1 MPRLAPHIFELL
13 HQQGVQH
20 AFGIPGDF
28 ALTLYDALAESQ
40 IEPIVMTHE
49 PGVGFAAD
57 AYSRIRG
64 LGLAVVTY
72 SVGGLNMVNA
82 IAGAYAEKSPLIVLS
97 GSPGVQERRERDLL
111 HHKVKTFDT
120 QRRVYQEIT
129 LYNAILDNLA
139 TADEEIHRA
148 IDYATTFKRPV
159 YLEIPRDL
167 VYAEIVEA
175 QHLSPPIKQTNPDAL
190 VEAIA
195 ETLTMLHVAQS
206 PVLLIG
212 VEVHRFGLQAE
223 VVQLAEQLGIPVCST
238 MLGKSVFPEGHPQY
252 IGVYNAEA
260 GDPQVRDAVEGS
272 DCLVMLGVFMT
283 DINLGMF
290 SSHLERK
297 RTIYATSEQISL
309 KHHQYPN
316 VLFKDFIITL
326 ASSKDLPSYDTR
338 IIAPMQPRVAPAYD
352 SISMSGLLYEL
363 NQFIDENTLL
373 VTDVGDTLFAAD
385 DIKTQSGTSFLCPA
399 FYASMGFAIPGVIG
413 AQLADPFRRAIALV
427 GDGAFQMTG
436 MELLTAHKLGLKPI
450 VIVINNGSYTSLRS
464 MAHQHAE
471 FVKIASLDYAGFAEL
486 VGGRGFVAHTGQEL
500 QQALKQARD
509 CDSLSIIDVRLLPE
523 DISPALQRMSNL
535 FAQTLKG

>member
-1 MPRLAPHIFELL
+1 MPQLAPHIFEIL

-28 ALTLYDALAESQ
+28 ALTLYDALAESK

-49 PGVGFAAD
+49 PCVGFAAD

-97 GSPGVQERRERDLL
+97 GSPGVQERRDKDLL

-129 LYNAILDNLA
+129 QYNATLDNLA
-139 TADEEIHRA
+139 TADLEIHRA
-148 IDYATTFKRPV
+148 IDYAITFKRPV

-167 VYAEIVEA
+167 VYAEIEEA
-175 QHLSPPIKQTNPDAL
+175 RHLPPPIKQTDSEAL
-190 VEAIA
+190 TEAMSEA
-195 ETLTMLHVAQS
+195 LAMLQKAKS
-206 PVLLIG
+206 PVLLLG
-212 VEVHRFGLQAE
+212 VEIHRFGLQAE
-223 VVQLAEQLGIPVCST
+223 AIRLAEKLGIPVCAT

-252 IGVYNAEA
+252 IGIYNGEA
-260 GDPQVRDAVEGS
+260 GEPHVREAVEGS
-272 DCLVMLGVFMT
+272 DCLLMLGVFMT

-290 SSHLERK
+290 SSHFEPK
-297 RTIYATSEQISL
+297 HTIYATSEHISI
-309 KHHQYPN
+309 KHHEYPN
-316 VLFKDFIITL
+316 VLFADFITTL
-326 ASSKDLPSYDTR
+326 ANSQDLPDYDVSA
-338 IIAPMQPRVAPAYD
+338 IAPMQPRVAPAYGT
-352 SISMSGLLYEL
+352 ISMSGLLYEL
-363 NQFIDENTLL
+363 NQFIDDDTLL

-399 FYASMGFAIPGVIG
+399 FYASMGFGVPGVIG

-436 MELLTAHKLGLKPI
+436 MELLTANRLGLNPI
-450 VIVINNGSYTSLRS
+450 VIVVNNGSFTSLRS
-464 MAHQHAE
+464 MAHQQAD
-471 FVKIASLDYAGFAEL
+471 FVRIADFDYARFADL
-486 VGGRGFVAHTGQEL
+486 VGGRGFVTRTGVEL
-500 QQALKQARD
+500 QQALEQARN
-509 CDSLSIIDVRLLPE
+509 SNRVSIIDVRLLPE
-523 DISPALQRMSNL
+523 DISPALRRLSDL